1 MRRNRLWGRTSIF
14 ETLVI
19 SNEIRRQ
26 ILRHAEAGDLH
37 RKAVEE
43 GMQTMYD
50 DGMLKAL
57 AGQTTVEEV
66 LKVTRDV

>member
-1 MRRNRLWGRTSIF
+1 
-14 ETLVI
+14 LVI